1 MVAVIDN
8 DLNELLAVVLQVH
21 LLEEVPCQL
30 DAFLYVGAQL
40 HSGHVGLALLH
51 LQHLGFFEGFQVE
64 GRLAAEVQQ
73 SVVLGVLEGQFEGAA
88 LLFQLED
95 GLDPVLLAIK
105 LSTEVGHCICEPI
118 QLRLIL
124 LKLVDVVHLFL
135 LVLNLFYQI
144 LLHML
149 ALLQHCP
156 STHLQLPPAVSHP
169 CMQCLREHLLVAG
182 REEFVAGE
190 DIHVFRQ
197 EVQQVMA
204 EDGEDIAY
212 ELFRGEG
219 KSVEV
224 EIGNEDDLGLAY
236 Y

>member
-30 DAFLYVGAQL
+30 DTFLYVGAQL

-95 GLDPVLLAIK
+95 GFDPILLAIE
-105 LSTEVGHCICEPI
+105 LSIEVDHRIGKPI
-118 QLRLIL
+118 
-124 LKLVDVVHLFL
+124 
-135 LVLNLFYQI
+135 
-144 LLHML
+144 
-149 ALLQHCP
+149 
-156 STHLQLPPAVSHP
+156 
-169 CMQCLREHLLVAG
+169 
-182 REEFVAGE
+182 
-190 DIHVFRQ
+190 
-197 EVQQVMA
+197 
-204 EDGEDIAY
+204 
-212 ELFRGEG
+212 
-219 KSVEV
+219 
-224 EIGNEDDLGLAY
+224 
-236 Y
+236 